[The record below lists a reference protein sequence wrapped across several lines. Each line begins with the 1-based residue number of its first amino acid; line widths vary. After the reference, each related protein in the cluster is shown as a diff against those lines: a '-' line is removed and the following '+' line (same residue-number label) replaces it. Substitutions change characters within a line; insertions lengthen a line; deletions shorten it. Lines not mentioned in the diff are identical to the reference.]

1 MKLETRLL
9 GTIEYEQEDVLTF
22 PNGLPSFEDEHAF
35 LLLPIEGSGGGLLC
49 LQSVTTPALSF
60 LMMNPFSLCP
70 SYTPVLQ
77 PQERKE
83 MGVSRDQEL
92 CFYVLCAL
100 KRPVERSTV
109 NLKCPIVLNPDRKLG
124 CQVILDTQEY
134 SMHHPVAD
142 FSKSKEDA
150 SC

>member
-9 GTIEYEQEDVLTF
+9 GTIDYEQEDVLTF

-35 LLLPIEGSGGGLLC
+35 LMLPIEGSGGGLLC

-60 LMMNPFSLCP
+60 LMMNPFSLYP
-70 SYTPVLQ
+70 SYAPVLQ
-77 PQERKE
+77 PKERKE

-100 KRPVERSTV
+100 KRPVEHSTV
-109 NLKCPIVLNPDRKLG
+109 NMKCPIVFNPDKKLG
-124 CQVILDTQEY
+124 GQVILDTQEY

>member
-9 GTIEYEQEDVLTF
+9 GTIEYGREDVLTF

-35 LLLPIEGSGGGLLC
+35 LVLPIEGSGGGLLC

-60 LMMNPFSLCP
+60 LMMNPFPLCP
-70 SYTPVLQ
+70 SYAPVLQ
-77 PQERKE
+77 PKEREE
-83 MGVSRDQEL
+83 MGVSRDEEL

-124 CQVILDTQEY
+124 CQVILDTQAY
-134 SMHHPVAD
+134 SMHHPIAD
-142 FSKSKEDA
+142 LSKSKEDA

>member
-9 GTIEYEQEDVLTF
+9 GTIEYEQEEVLTF
-22 PNGLPSFEDEHAF
+22 PNGLPSFEDEHKF

-60 LMMNPFSLCP
+60 LMMNPFSLDP

-77 PQERKE
+77 PKEREE
-83 MGVSRDQEL
+83 MEVSRDQEL

-134 SMHHPVAD
+134 AMRTPVAD